1 MELHKKRYGK
11 RMDFE
16 ERKRKKEARQVKE
29 IATKAQSLH
38 GLKGKLYA
46 KERYQEKVKMRK
58 TIKAHEE
65 KDATVKD
72 EK

>member
-29 IATKAQSLH
+29 IASKA
-38 GLKGKLYA
+38 
-46 KERYQEKVKMRK
+46 
-58 TIKAHEE
+58 
-65 KDATVKD
+65 
-72 EK
+72 

>member
-1 MELHKKRYGK
+1 
-11 RMDFE
+11 
-16 ERKRKKEARQVKE
+16 
-29 IATKAQSLH
+29 
-38 GLKGKLYA
+38 LYA